1 MPVSYTHLDVYKR
14 QLLPFAAM
22 QNVALRVYSGDL
34 AGEALQRAVFLQIFW
49 FFAML
54 ACGKALE
61 YRAMKKIVVQG
72 GLSLIHI
79 YLPP

>member
-1 MPVSYTHLDVYKR
+1 MCIRD
-14 QLLPFAAM
+14 
-22 QNVALRVYSGDL
+22 RVYSGDL
-34 AGEALQRAVFLQIFW
+34 AGAALQRAVFLQIFW

-72 GLSLIHI
+72 GREMCIRDRNRAFD
-79 YLPP
+79 